1 MTANLQQRVRC
12 RWLPRLRWARRV
24 VCTALLVSCAPARP
38 MSGFSERDARAQLQQ
53 HTLDACSVLNGRL
66 VVEVEHALVREYPHV
81 VSDQFE
87 TKKQPLLL
95 LWVRREVGGPG
106 AEVITHEVAPEQYRA
121 GDPIYD
127 FEGRRLLALPLRLA
141 HGRRFD
147 LRLAENNQTAEPEWR
162 RVTTQIREGAGA
174 AVPGASSDVIER
186 AIDLLARLDKD
197 DLILLWS
204 ADADTLIQQLGP
216 LTEHRALRLRL
227 NTTRKLG
234 TQPSAEL
241 GLLVYLEPEP
251 GCFDGARP
259 DPAVPN
265 AQASSTQAS
274 SSETTSAPPPR

>member
-1 MTANLQQRVRC
+1 MTRNLQQRARC
-12 RWLPRLRWARRV
+12 GPFGLLRLARHAIGAAV
-24 VCTALLVSCAPARP
+24 LVSCTPPRP
-38 MSGFSERDARAQLQQ
+38 MSGFSERDARAQQQQ

-81 VSDQFE
+81 VIDQFQA
-87 TKKQPLLL
+87 KKQPLLL

-106 AEVITHEVAPEQYRA
+106 AEVITHEVAPEQYAA

-141 HGRRFD
+141 RGRRFD

-186 AIDLLARLDKD
+186 ALDLLAKLDKD
-197 DLILLWS
+197 DLILRWS
-204 ADADTLIQQLGP
+204 ADADTLIEQLGP

-234 TQPSAEL
+234 TQSSAEL

-251 GCFDGARP
+251 GCLDGARTA
-259 DPAVPN
+259 PAAPN
-265 AQASSTQAS
+265 AESTRA
-274 SSETTSAPPPR
+274 TLTP